1 MKRNL
6 EDNLHKLYLNTPPA
20 PNPEGIQET
29 IMQARQIVSQRDY
42 CDLTFWEFYFNQF
55 SFIRKKV
62 WIFQFIILLVC
73 GMMLVYH
80 QDKNQTIALISST
93 VPLIFLSGIGEI
105 SRAYT
110 YGTLEIEL
118 STQYRLN
125 QVMIS
130 RISILGLIDILCL
143 TILYILA
150 GTYTSIQNYA
160 IFLYICVPFMV
171 TCFGCLFILNRI
183 KDKRSNYYCFVLGMS
198 IMTTIALVATVFPDL
213 YIKSSMGIWT
223 ILLILSVIGV
233 YKEIHKLLSSCSNSL
248 DYINL
253 SNI

>member
-1 MKRNL
+1 
-6 EDNLHKLYLNTPPA
+6 
-20 PNPEGIQET
+20 
-29 IMQARQIVSQRDY
+29 
-42 CDLTFWEFYFNQF
+42 
-55 SFIRKKV
+55 
-62 WIFQFIILLVC
+62 
-73 GMMLVYH
+73 
-80 QDKNQTIALISST
+80 
-93 VPLIFLSGIGEI
+93 
-105 SRAYT
+105 
-110 YGTLEIEL
+110 
-118 STQYRLN
+118 
-125 QVMIS
+125 MIS

-150 GTYTSIQNYA
+150 GTYTSIQNYV

-183 KDKRSNYYCFVLGMS
+183 KDRRSNYYCFVLGMS

-233 YKEIHKLLSSCSNSL
+233 YKEIHKLLSSCNNSL